1 MKSKT
6 IREVKSFW
14 RDNVIQ
20 LTQGISSR
28 DRNDNTAT
36 DMTWD
41 LWKADGKRSRPK
53 SCQVPK
59 LMEMASHNIT

>member
-20 LTQGISSR
+20 LTQGIPSR

-41 LWKADGKRSRPK
+41 LGKADGKHSRPK

-59 LMEMASHNIT
+59 LMKMASHNIT